1 MKLIGTQ
8 LAFFLSER
16 ETRRNIGALLKFIAF
31 LVATIIV
38 FSVLF
43 HVIMQYDE
51 GQNHSWLTGF
61 YWTLTVMSTLGFGDI
76 TFHGDIGRFFS
87 IVVLMSGIVLLL
99 IVLPFT
105 FIRFFYAPWLE
116 AQVRLQAPREAPP
129 QTRGHVVICAYNTIA
144 PGLIERLR
152 LHDIPYFVIESD
164 PSVAAHMHEDGI
176 SVITGEL
183 DSRETYEK
191 VRASQARLVLADSAD
206 TVNTNITLTV
216 REVAPEVPIMGTV
229 ENEDSID
236 ILELSGCTHVLPLKH
251 HLGERL
257 ANRVNAGHAEA
268 HEIGRFRDLHVAE
281 FPVHNSP
288 LAGRTIRDAG
298 LREALGV
305 NIVGM
310 WERGRLLPVSP
321 DTYLSNT
328 SVVVVVGTAENM
340 LELNTLLVIYDT
352 NYSPVLVIG
361 GGKVGCAATR
371 ALKRQEV
378 PVHMVEHD
386 ELLRERIAHLPDK
399 LFIGDAAD
407 REVLMRAGLQEA
419 PAVLLTTNDDA
430 MNIYLAI
437 YCRRLNPELRIV
449 SRITHERNLEAIHRA
464 GADFVLSSASLG
476 VEQVFS
482 LLQGREL
489 GVLGEGV
496 ELFSAALPRTLV
508 GLTLVESQIG
518 ARTGLNVIGIQDNG
532 HIVTNPP
539 PATTLIT
546 GNELIML
553 GSTQQRQAF
562 TEAFR

>member
-1 MKLIGTQ
+1 
-8 LAFFLSER
+8 
-16 ETRRNIGALLKFIAF
+16 
-31 LVATIIV
+31 
-38 FSVLF
+38 
-43 HVIMQYDE
+43 
-51 GQNHSWLTGF
+51 
-61 YWTLTVMSTLGFGDI
+61 
-76 TFHGDIGRFFS
+76 
-87 IVVLMSGIVLLL
+87 
-99 IVLPFT
+99 
-105 FIRFFYAPWLE
+105 
-116 AQVRLQAPREAPP
+116 
-129 QTRGHVVICAYNTIA
+129 
-144 PGLIERLR
+144 
-152 LHDIPYFVIESD
+152 
-164 PSVAAHMHEDGI
+164 
-176 SVITGEL
+176 
-183 DSRETYEK
+183 
-191 VRASQARLVLADSAD
+191 
-206 TVNTNITLTV
+206 
-216 REVAPEVPIMGTV
+216 MGTV